1 METPLSLRRS
11 AYAIDSPGRLWLHRF
26 AMFLVGYIVL
36 LIFIGGQVKS
46 TGSGLAVPDWPNTY
60 GHFMFS
66 FPWESM
72 VGGIFWEHLHRMVAS
87 FAGVFTFA
95 LTIWA
100 ILVEPRAWV
109 RRIAIAASVA
119 VLVQGLLGGLTVL
132 LYLPV
137 WTSSLHGTLAQSYL
151 CLAVAMAIVTSPR
164 WIDQPRAITDRGS
177 GLSIRTLVL
186 ATTAT
191 IFVQLVIGA
200 LMRHSEAGLAIPD
213 VPTMFGSW
221 IPPLSDARLAAANR
235 ELASLGLLARMDTE
249 EITRWQMLSH
259 VLHRG
264 WALVVTF
271 MIGWTAIR
279 AFRIPELP
287 REIRRNVWM
296 LVALVVVQVTLGI
309 LSILTEKQFTV
320 TSLHVT
326 TGALTLAAGVALT
339 VRIRHHV
346 TERSAV
352 EAGARVGSIAREVAA

>member
-1 METPLSLRRS
+1 MESPLSSRRS
-11 AYAIDSPGRLWLHRF
+11 TYSIESPKRVWLHRF

-66 FPWESM
+66 FPYESM

-87 FAGVFTFA
+87 LAGIFTFA

-100 ILVEPRAWV
+100 IRVEPRGWV

-137 WTSSLHGTLAQSYL
+137 WTSSLHGTLAQCYL
-151 CLAVAMAIVTSPR
+151 CLAVTMAIVTSPR
-164 WIDQPRAITDRGS
+164 WSDAPRSIRESSS

-213 VPTMFGSW
+213 FPTMFGSW

-235 ELASLGLLARMDTE
+235 ELASLNLLAKMDTE
-249 EITRWQMLSH
+249 EITRWQMISH
-259 VLHRG
+259 LLHRG
-264 WALVVTF
+264 WALVVAL
-271 MIGWTAIR
+271 MIGWTAFR
-279 AFRIPELP
+279 AFRLRELP
-287 REIRRNVWM
+287 GDLARNVWM
-296 LVALVVVQVTLGI
+296 LVALVVVQIALGI
-309 LSILTEKQFTV
+309 LSILTEKQFTI

-326 TGALTLAAGVALT
+326 TGALTLATSLALT

-346 TERSAV
+346 PARAV
-352 EAGARVGSIAREVAA
+352 AAGDNRVGAIAQEVAA